1 MELKQVEPIRLDVNN
16 VKQVLADAVEKDF
29 HAVIVFGYKDDR
41 IHVMKSGIKGVVE
54 VIGALEAVK
63 QDLWSGS

>member
-1 MELKQVEPIRLDVNN
+1 MTLKQVEPVKLDVNN
-16 VKQVLADAVEKDF
+16 VKQVLEDAVEKDF

-54 VIGALEAVK
+54 VLGALEAVK